1 MKTIKTVI
9 ALAVIAASS
18 SVSAA
23 SATASFER
31 TVAQECSAVVNNT
44 GKLLVAGETAQSGDR
59 AQVVLSANNGN
70 ATINVMADN
79 DGSAG
84 GDSND
89 MVLYDAATGGSPI
102 IVSSYPADWTSNSD
116 WGTANFDLP
125 LANRTF
131 YAELTSPT
139 EFTNAGDYT
148 ANVTFTVTCF

>member
-84 GDSND
+84 GDGND
-89 MVLYDAATGGSPI
+89 LVLYDAATGGSPI
-102 IVSSYPADWTSNSD
+102 MVGAYPADWTANSE
-116 WGTANFDLP
+116 WGTASFDLP

-131 YAELTSPT
+131 YAELKTPN